1 MAELNFGTTVDMLKN
16 AMTGSSDS
24 MHALSNNIAN
34 VNTPGF
40 HRSDVSFKEA
50 LAATQGIPV
59 DPDALPLAVDQPG
72 MIPLND
78 GSPPVPFDPQI
89 TVDGSTQM
97 RADKSNV
104 DVDQEMA
111 KLSLNASYGEAMAQF
126 LTNDYT
132 RLRQAITA
140 Q

>member
-1 MAELNFGTTVDMLKN
+1 MAALNFGSTVDMLKD
-16 AMTGSSDS
+16 AMSGSGDA
-24 MHALSNNIAN
+24 MHAIANNIAN
-34 VNTPGF
+34 INTPGF
-40 HRSDVSFKEA
+40 RRTDVTFKEA
-50 LAATQGIPV
+50 LAATQGIAP

-89 TVDGSTQM
+89 TVDESTQM

-104 DVDQEMA
+104 DADQEMA